1 MKKPSKPEKKL
12 FRVFGHTTVSVM
24 TVVCA
29 KDEDDAIAMASCDL
43 PMLSTYSGNGGWD
56 KLVGVD
62 GSHDSVDAYEEI
74 EFDDVELIPL
84 NCYPLYSNVL
94 EEDEEDE
101 DNEET
106 E

>member
-12 FRVFGHTTVSVM
+12 FRVFGHTTVNAM
-24 TVVCA
+24 TVVYA
-29 KDEDDAIAMASCDL
+29 KDEDDALAKASNKLD
-43 PMLSTYSGNGGWD
+43 MLTAYCGNGGLD

-62 GSHDSVDAYEEI
+62 GSHDSVSADEEI

-84 NCYPLYSNVL
+84 NCYPLYFDVL